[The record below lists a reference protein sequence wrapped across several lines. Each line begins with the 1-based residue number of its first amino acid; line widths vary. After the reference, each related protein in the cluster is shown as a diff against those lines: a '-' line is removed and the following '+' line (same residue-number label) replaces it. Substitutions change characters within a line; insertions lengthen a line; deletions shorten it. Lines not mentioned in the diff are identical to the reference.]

1 MKKRQMKYAL
11 GMFALATVLL
21 TACGN
26 KGTKQADTTDVQ
38 QGSRT
43 DAGTSKSKG
52 IKGAS
57 DELHMDELIKM
68 YDFSDEVM
76 YGFKEISETEYP
88 WKDQSNQKEGDYISL
103 ESGPITAEIP
113 ATQFSFIEGAEFPTA
128 NFVTENRDPRYAFV
142 SLVTSPVMDTGTE
155 DATEVSMRIYQL
167 ATELQTLSKMDEV
180 EGIKAEVINIDG
192 FKWLR
197 ISCKRLSQKDKEKEQ
212 KETIRYI
219 TYLANRKVELRFTY
233 FITTEESEGRT
244 ESPFTEDLMRE
255 IVGSVATIPVEQ
267 YKKPKGLRDLD
278 KMVDTEHIQ
287 SNSEP
292 GIEEV
297 EMISIGAGEDGKEK
311 YLKLLKDYVNKSVD
325 KASKQGNWKVS
336 DKSAFKGEGEQLLI
350 GQNKQF
356 TITLPAQ
363 YYADLLNVD
372 GYDFTKITNVFKNK
386 ADLNPESYIEFE
398 YRNYRDIADVGEF
411 FQEVHTDGQ
420 VEFVEGFGFREDLQA
435 GIQIHGDKL
444 FFVTI
449 ELGSEGEPYGKTIIK
464 RAFSLHY
471 PYFLIVSFIDYGE
484 KMEPLTQGEIEV
496 LKSISYNPPDDEL
509 NLQRK

>member
-1 MKKRQMKYAL
+1 
-11 GMFALATVLL
+11 
-21 TACGN
+21 
-26 KGTKQADTTDVQ
+26 
-38 QGSRT
+38 
-43 DAGTSKSKG
+43 
-52 IKGAS
+52 
-57 DELHMDELIKM
+57 
-68 YDFSDEVM
+68 
-76 YGFKEISETEYP
+76 
-88 WKDQSNQKEGDYISL
+88 
-103 ESGPITAEIP
+103 
-113 ATQFSFIEGAEFPTA
+113 
-128 NFVTENRDPRYAFV
+128 
-142 SLVTSPVMDTGTE
+142 
-155 DATEVSMRIYQL
+155 
-167 ATELQTLSKMDEV
+167 
-180 EGIKAEVINIDG
+180 
-192 FKWLR
+192 
-197 ISCKRLSQKDKEKEQ
+197 
-212 KETIRYI
+212 
-219 TYLANRKVELRFTY
+219 
-233 FITTEESEGRT
+233 
-244 ESPFTEDLMRE
+244 MRE

-287 SNSEP
+287 SNTEL

-311 YLKLLKDYVNKSVD
+311 YLKLLTDYVDKSVD

-350 GQNKQF
+350 GQNKQL

-386 ADLNPESYIEFE
+386 ADLNPESYIEFQ
-398 YRNYRDIADVGEF
+398 YRNYRDTADVGDF
-411 FQEVHTDGQ
+411 VQEIRTYGH

-471 PYFLIVSFIDYGE
+471 PYLLIVSFIDYGE